1 MQIMELLGALV
12 DKHPSIG
19 FWKCYHRIRRDGY
32 PWNHKRVYRV
42 YTQMKLN
49 IRRRAKKRLPARVK
63 HALFQPERINQVW
76 SIDFMNDSLWDGKR
90 YRLLNIV
97 DDFNREALAI
107 EIDTSLPALRVIR
120 VLKRLLVTRGKP
132 EMIRV
137 DNGPEFISNK
147 LDYWCK
153 ENDVQ
158 LVFIQPGKPTQNG
171 YIERFNGS
179 LRRELLNAYVF
190 RTVGEVKQQV
200 QEWMNDYNY
209 NRPHETLKN
218 KTPMEMIAKST

>member
-1 MQIMELLGALV
+1 MFEI
-12 DKHPSIG
+12 DIKHI
-19 FWKCYHRIRRDGY
+19 YIRG
-32 PWNHKRVYRV
+32 
-42 YTQMKLN
+42 
-49 IRRRAKKRLPARVK
+49 
-63 HALFQPERINQVW
+63 
-76 SIDFMNDSLWDGKR
+76 DSRNAYMVTIL
-90 YRLLNIV
+90 
-97 DDFNREALAI
+97 DDFKREALAI
-107 EIDTSLPALRVIR
+107 EIDISLPALRVIR
-120 VLKRLLVTRGKP
+120 VLNRLLVTMGKP

-137 DNGPEFISNK
+137 NNHNGPEFISNK

-158 LVFIQPGKPTQNG
+158 LVFIQPGKPSQNG